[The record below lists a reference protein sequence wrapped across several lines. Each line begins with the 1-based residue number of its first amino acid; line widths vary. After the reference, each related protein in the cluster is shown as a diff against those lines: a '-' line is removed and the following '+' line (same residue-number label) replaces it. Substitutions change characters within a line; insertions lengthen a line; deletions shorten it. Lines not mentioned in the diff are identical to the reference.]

1 MPKQRGK
8 GMKDRTP
15 ADMQRRARPGRPTVA
30 ARGGIERRDPP
41 KLPEFL
47 NNLEEHPAEL
57 RLAQALYLQ
66 RVAGR
71 LSYHEIAENSASVQK
86 SGKGIKLAVGTVYN
100 YIKAY
105 ARVACK
111 YADEDPVRDEI
122 RFCEEE
128 IGRLVRKRER
138 ARILSDDVKLTREIR
153 EYADMIQELKGVK
166 QTAGPEVVVQQTAV
180 QGGITFEQAMRG
192 FQVLDQADT
201 DKAGPA

>member
-1 MPKQRGK
+1 MPERSHEG
-8 GMKDRTP
+8 GEARPP
-15 ADMQRRARPGRPTVA
+15 ADVQRRARPGRRTA
-30 ARGGIERRDPP
+30 AERLGVKAGDPP
-41 KLPEFL
+41 KLPAIL
-47 NNLEEHPAEL
+47 KDLEAHPAEL
-57 RLAQALYLQ
+57 KLAQRLYLL
-66 RVAGR
+66 RIRGR
-71 LSYHEIAENSASVQK
+71 MSYADIAEKAAAFNIGRKRGKLSA
-86 SGKGIKLAVGTVYN
+86 GTVWN
-100 YIKAY
+100 YVKAY

-138 ARILSDDVKLTREIR
+138 TRILADDVKLTREIR
-153 EYADMIQELKGVK
+153 EYADMIQALKGVK
-166 QTAGPEVVVQQTAV
+166 QTAGPVVAVQQTAV